1 MLGRWD
7 SEVNGLG
14 QGAAVSATVEHRQ
27 ARDKALLQFLGVHP
41 ESSANRQLSVTQ
53 HRQRCRRKAI
63 HLTGFA
69 NPSALCLKILLRRNG
84 GVGG

>member
-1 MLGRWD
+1 
-7 SEVNGLG
+7 
-14 QGAAVSATVEHRQ
+14 
-27 ARDKALLQFLGVHP
+27 LLQFLP
-41 ESSANRQLSVTQ
+41 ESSANHQLSVTQ

>member
-27 ARDKALLQFLGVHP
+27 ARDKALLQFLP
-41 ESSANRQLSVTQ
+41 ESSANHQLSVTQ